1 MNSVAIRC
9 IVIILALILFAIPEA
24 SSQDHPFD
32 FSVALQPVEIPE
44 LPGVHSYAYGQHDGK
59 WLIIGGRIDGLHA
72 RRPLESFPASHNN
85 TSIFVIDIANREFLS
100 ASILSLPTGLREQ
113 LQSTNFN
120 FHQHADTL
128 YIIGGYAYSESLDR
142 YVTFPNLTTV
152 LVPEVMKAIEE
163 ERDFTEYIRQTGDD
177 IFAVTGGQLGRL
189 GDTFYLVGGHR
200 FDGRYNP
207 ADGPS
212 FTQTYTNSIRKFR
225 ILNSGDTP
233 AYQDYTEI
241 TDTDHLRRRD
251 YNLVPYIL
259 PDGSDG
265 YLISSGVFQQG
276 VDLPFLYPVEIGA
289 AGYNPIIDVN
299 QYLSNYHSP
308 KLAIYDGQQNAVH
321 MLFFG
326 GLAQYYYS
334 DGELVRDDLVP
345 FVRTISRLSRNSD
358 GIFAEYVLPVEMPA
372 LKGTSAEFI
381 PNKELPSGPTGV
393 FLLDDILRDGIP
405 GDVIVLGHIFGGIE
419 SPSLNPFANNETL
432 TTYADPSI
440 FEIRL
445 QRGQGTSIRV
455 NDEIPAEF
463 RLLQNYPNPFNPST
477 GIVVELP
484 YPAPVHIGVFDITGR
499 RIRVITDGRMMDAGR
514 HILHFDATGLSS
526 GIYLYTLTSGSIHIT
541 KKMTLIR

>member
-1 MNSVAIRC
+1 MNSFVVRIM
-9 IVIILALILFAIPEA
+9 VIMLALTGFASPEA
-24 SSQDHPFD
+24 SGQDHPFD
-32 FSVALQPVEIPE
+32 FNLALKPVEIPE

-72 RRPLESFPASHNN
+72 RRPFESFPASHNN
-85 TSIFVIDIANREFLS
+85 TSIFVIDIANRKFKS
-100 ASILSLPTGLREQ
+100 ASLESLSTGMREQ
-113 LQSTNFN
+113 LQSTNLN
-120 FHQHADTL
+120 FHQQADTL
-128 YIIGGYAYSESLDR
+128 YIIGGYAYSDSLDL

-152 LVPEVMKAIEE
+152 LVPEVIEAIEE
-163 ERDFTEYIRQTGDD
+163 GRDFADHIKQTSND
-177 IFAVTGGQLGRL
+177 IFAVTGGQLGRI

-207 ADGPS
+207 ANGPS

-225 ILNSGDTP
+225 IHNTGDVP
-233 AYQDYTEI
+233 VYLDYAEI
-241 TDTDHLRRRD
+241 TDTVHLHRRD
-251 YNLVPYIL
+251 FNLVPNIL

-276 VDLPFLYPVEIGA
+276 VDLPFLHPVEIGS
-289 AGYNPIIDVN
+289 AGYNPIPDVN

-308 KLAIYDGQQNAVH
+308 KLALYDGQQDAVH

-334 DGELVRDDLVP
+334 EGELVRDDLVP
-345 FVRTISRLSRNSD
+345 FVRTISRLSRNSN
-358 GIFAEYVLPVEMPA
+358 GIYAEYVLPVEMPA

-381 PNKELPSGPTGV
+381 PNKMLPSSPTGV
-393 FLLDDILRDGIP
+393 FLLDDIPGNDIP
-405 GDVIVLGHIFGGIE
+405 GDDIVLGHIFGGIE
-419 SPSLNPFANNETL
+419 SPTLNPFANSLTT

-440 FEIRL
+440 FEISL

-463 RLLQNYPNPFNPST
+463 RLLQNFPNPFNPST

-514 HILHFDATGLSS
+514 HILHFDASGLSS
-526 GIYLYTLTSGSIHIT
+526 GIYLYSLTSGSIHIT
-541 KKMTLIR
+541 KKMALIR

>member
-1 MNSVAIRC
+1 MNLYAVR
-9 IVIILALILFAIPEA
+9 IVIMLVLSGLAITDAT
-24 SSQDHPFD
+24 SQDHPFD

-44 LPGVHSYAYGQHDGK
+44 LPGVHSYAYGQHNGK

-72 RRPLESFPASHNN
+72 RRPFESFPASHNN
-85 TSIFVIDIANREFLS
+85 TSIFVIDVANRKFLS

-142 YVTFPNLTTV
+142 YITFPNLTTV
-152 LVPEVMKAIEE
+152 LVPEVIKAIEE
-163 ERDFTEYIRQTGDD
+163 ERDFTEYIRQTSDD

-212 FTQTYTNSIRKFR
+212 FTQTYTHSIRKFR
-225 ILNSGDTP
+225 ILNSGDVP
-233 AYQDYTEI
+233 GYMEYAEI

-251 YNLVPYIL
+251 YNLVPNIL
-259 PDGSDG
+259 ADGSDG

-276 VDLPFLYPVEIGA
+276 VDLPFLYPVEIGS
-289 AGYNPIIDVN
+289 AGYNPVIDVN

-308 KLAIYDGQQNAVH
+308 KLALYDAQQNAVH

-345 FVRTISRLSRNSD
+345 FVRTISRLSRNSE
-358 GIFAEYVLPVEMPA
+358 GNYTEYVLPVEMPG

-381 PNKELPSGPTGV
+381 PNKELTSSPTGV
-393 FLLDDILRDGIP
+393 FLLDEIQDDDIL
-405 GDVIVLGHIFGGIE
+405 LGHMLGGIE
-419 SPSLNPFANNETL
+419 SPTLNPFANSLTN
-432 TTYADPSI
+432 TTYADPSV
-440 FEIRL
+440 FEVRL
-445 QRGQGTSIRV
+445 HRGKGTSIRV
-455 NDEIPAEF
+455 DDEIPAEF

-484 YPAPVHIGVFDITGR
+484 YPAPVHIGVYDITGR
-499 RIRVITDGRMMDAGR
+499 RTRVISDGRMMDAGR
-514 HILHFDATGLSS
+514 HMLHFDATGLSS

-541 KKMTLIR
+541 KKMSLIR

>member
-1 MNSVAIRC
+1 MNISVRIVVIMLVLSGLAITD
-9 IVIILALILFAIPEA
+9 A

-32 FSVALQPVEIPE
+32 FSVALQPVVIPE
-44 LPGVHSYAYGQHDGK
+44 LPGVHSFAFGQYDGK

-72 RRPLESFPASHNN
+72 RRPFESFPASHNN

-120 FHQHADTL
+120 FHQQADTL

-142 YVTFPNLTTV
+142 HVTFPNLTTV
-152 LVPEVMKAIEE
+152 LVPEVIKAIEE
-163 ERDFTEYIRQTGDD
+163 ERDFADHIKQTSDD
-177 IFAVTGGQLGRL
+177 IFAVTGGQLGRI

-225 ILNSGDTP
+225 ILNSGVTP
-233 AYQDYTEI
+233 VYRDYAEI

-251 YNLVPYIL
+251 YNLVPNIL

-289 AGYNPIIDVN
+289 AGYNPIPDVN

-308 KLAIYDGQQNAVH
+308 KLALYDGQQDAMH

-358 GIFAEYVLPVEMPA
+358 GIYAEYVLPVEMPA

-381 PNKELPSGPTGV
+381 PNMELPSGPTGV
-393 FLLDDILRDGIP
+393 FLLDDIQRDGIP
-405 GDVIVLGHIFGGIE
+405 VDDIVLGHMFGGIE

-432 TTYADPSI
+432 TTFADPSI

-445 QRGQGTSIRV
+445 QRDQGTSIRV

-477 GIVVELP
+477 GIVVEIP

-514 HILHFDATGLSS
+514 HILHFDGTGLSS
-526 GIYLYTLTSGSIHIT
+526 GIYLYSLTSGSIHIT
-541 KKMTLIR
+541 KKMALIR

>member
-1 MNSVAIRC
+1 MVF
-9 IVIILALILFAIPEA
+9 ILALTGFAITEA
-24 SSQDHPFD
+24 GSQDHPFD

-44 LPGVHSYAYGQHDGK
+44 LPGLHSYAFGQHNGK

-72 RRPLESFPASHNN
+72 RRPFESFPASHNN
-85 TSIFVIDIANREFLS
+85 TSLYVIDIASREFVS
-100 ASILSLPTGLREQ
+100 ASVLTLPTGLREQ

-128 YIIGGYAYSESLDR
+128 YIIGGYAYSESRDQYL
-142 YVTFPNLTTV
+142 TFPNLSTV
-152 LVPEVMKAIEE
+152 LVPDVINAIEE
-163 ERDFTEYIRQTGDD
+163 GRDFADYIKQTTDD

-189 GDTFYLVGGHR
+189 GDTFYLTGGHR

-212 FTQTYTNSIRKFR
+212 FTQTYTNSIRMFGV
-225 ILNSGDTP
+225 LNHGEAPEYYDF
-233 AYQDYTEI
+233 YEI
-241 TDTDHLRRRD
+241 TDTEHLRRRD
-251 YNLVPYIL
+251 YNLVPNIMT
-259 PDGSDG
+259 DGSDG

-289 AGYNPIIDVN
+289 GGYNPISEFN

-308 KLAIYDGQQNAVH
+308 KLALYDGLQDAVH

-334 DGELVRDDLVP
+334 NDELVRDDLVP
-345 FVRTISRLSRNSD
+345 FVRTVSRLSRNND
-358 GIFAEYVLPVEMPA
+358 GNYAEYVLPVEMPG

-381 PNKELPSGPTGV
+381 PNKELPSSPTGV
-393 FLLDDILRDGIP
+393 FLLDEIADDDIL
-405 GDVIVLGHIFGGIE
+405 LGHILGGIE
-419 SPSLNPFANNETL
+419 SPTLNPFANSLTS
-432 TTYADPSI
+432 TTYADPSV
-440 FEIRL
+440 FEVRL
-445 QRGQGTSIRV
+445 YRGQGTDIRV
-455 NDEIPAEF
+455 DDEIPAEF

-484 YPAPVHIGVFDITGR
+484 HPAPVHIGVYDITGR
-499 RIRVITDGRMMDAGR
+499 RIRVISDGKMMDAGR
-514 HILHFDATGLSS
+514 HILHFDATELSS
-526 GIYLYTLTSGSIHIT
+526 GIYLYTLTSGPVHIT

>member
-1 MNSVAIRC
+1 MNSSAVRFM
-9 IVIILALILFAIPEA
+9 VIILALTGFSITEA
-24 SSQDHPFD
+24 SSQDHTFD
-32 FSVALQPVEIPE
+32 FSVALQPVVIPE
-44 LPGVHSYAYGQHDGK
+44 LPGLHSYAFGQHNGK

-72 RRPLESFPASHNN
+72 RRPFESFPASHNN

-120 FHQHADTL
+120 FHQRADTL
-128 YIIGGYAYSESLDR
+128 YIIGGYSYSESLDQ
-142 YVTFPNLTTV
+142 YITFPNLTTV
-152 LVPEVMKAIEE
+152 LVPEVIQAIEE
-163 ERDFTEYIRQTGDD
+163 ERDFADYIKQATDEL
-177 IFAVTGGQLGRL
+177 FAVTGGQLGRL
-189 GDTFYLVGGHR
+189 GDTFYLAGGHR

-225 ILNSGDTP
+225 VLNSGETP
-233 AYQDYTEI
+233 EYYDFSEL
-241 TDTDHLRRRD
+241 TDTEHLGRRD
-251 YNLVPYIL
+251 YNLVPSIL
-259 PDGSDG
+259 ADGSDG

-276 VDLPFLYPVEIGA
+276 VDLPFLYPVEIGTG
-289 AGYNPIIDVN
+289 GYNPVTGVN

-308 KLAIYDGQQNAVH
+308 KLSLFDGQQDAVH

-334 DGELVRDDLVP
+334 DQELVRDDLIP

-358 GIFAEYVLPVEMPA
+358 GNYAEYVLPVEMPG

-381 PNKELPSGPTGV
+381 PNKVLPSSPTGV
-393 FLLDDILRDGIP
+393 FLLDEIQNDDIL
-405 GDVIVLGHIFGGIE
+405 LGHILGGIE
-419 SPSLNPFANNETL
+419 SPTLNPFANSLTS
-432 TTYADPSI
+432 TTYADPSV
-440 FEIRL
+440 FEVRL
-445 QRGQGTSIRV
+445 YRGQGTDIRV
-455 NDEIPAEF
+455 DDEIPAAF

-477 GIVVELP
+477 GIVFELP

-499 RIRVITDGRMMDAGR
+499 RIRIITDGQMMDAGR

-541 KKMTLIR
+541 KKMALIR